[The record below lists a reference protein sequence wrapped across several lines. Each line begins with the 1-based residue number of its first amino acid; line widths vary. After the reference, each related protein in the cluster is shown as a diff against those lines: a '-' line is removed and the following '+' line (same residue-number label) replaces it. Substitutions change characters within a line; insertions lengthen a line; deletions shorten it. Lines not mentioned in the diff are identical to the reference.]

1 MSSPYNRARL
11 YHTQS
16 VLTTSPGQLVLMLYD
31 GIIRFLDQAQEAGLR
46 TEDPR
51 RIEIMNTA
59 ITKAQNILTELRS
72 NLNFEG
78 GGDYARDLDRLYD
91 YYLRRLFQANLAK
104 QNEPL
109 AEVSRL
115 VTQLRDGWSEMLK
128 QEAGRAYDNT
138 RGVAVA

>member
-1 MSSPYNRARL
+1 MSSAYNRARL

-72 NLNFEG
+72 NLNFEA

-91 YYLRRLFQANLAK
+91 YYLRRLFQANLSKDNA
-104 QNEPL
+104 PL

-115 VTQLRDGWSEMLK
+115 VAQLREGWAEMLK
-128 QEAGRAYDNT
+128 QEAGRAYDST